1 MKRILTIVLPVVML
15 PVLASE
21 VYESEIG
28 SILQAVSSTNRMTRL
43 NATNRIDA
51 LMMSLSNREEIAT
64 CKLLIAELLQTGNMR
79 ISFRTIA
86 ASSLLLSDSAAD
98 VSVYT
103 NGLPTSALSVINAI
117 RLE

>member
-43 NATNRIDA
+43 NATNRID
-51 LMMSLSNREEIAT
+51 EIGRAH
-64 CKLLIAELLQTGNMR
+64 
-79 ISFRTIA
+79 
-86 ASSLLLSDSAAD
+86 
-98 VSVYT
+98 V
-103 NGLPTSALSVINAI
+103 
-117 RLE
+117 